1 MLIKVKILDE
11 VNKFLKTIITTPHQN
26 STLGTHTAEF
36 YQVLKEELIPL
47 LQNHLQN
54 KKKGYPTHFMRIP
67 ILWYQNP
74 MKNVYKRNITY
85 SRVSNL
91 IERCRN
97 YIKNIIKLNLA
108 IYKNIV
114 SWPQCSGGSTLEA
127 NVILHFQHMKREKL
141 SLDESNTDARWSF

>member
-54 KKKGYPTHFMRIP
+54 KKKRVPNPLYENTNTLIP
-67 ILWYQNP
+67 KPYEE
-74 MKNVYKRNITY
+74 
-85 SRVSNL
+85 RVQKKY
-91 IERCRN
+91 
-97 YIKNIIKLNLA
+97 YI
-108 IYKNIV
+108 
-114 SWPQCSGGSTLEA
+114 Q
-127 NVILHFQHMKREKL
+127 
-141 SLDESNTDARWSF
+141 